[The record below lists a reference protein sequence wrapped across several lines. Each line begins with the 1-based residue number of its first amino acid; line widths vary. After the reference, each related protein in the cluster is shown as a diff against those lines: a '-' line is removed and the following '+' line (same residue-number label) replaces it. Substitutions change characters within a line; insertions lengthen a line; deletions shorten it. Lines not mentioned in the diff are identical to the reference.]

1 MKKFLQ
7 KIFVLQVVSNKGKN
21 PKLGR
26 GFTKAY
32 RLNPWNPLS
41 YITFILFWIIGIL
54 MFGFVGVW
62 KKVETR
68 NPFKWN

>member
-62 KKVETR
+62 KEVETR

>member
-7 KIFVLQVVSNKGKN
+7 KIFVLQIVSNKGKN

-26 GFTKAY
+26 GFIKAY

-41 YITFILFWIIGIL
+41 
-54 MFGFVGVW
+54 
-62 KKVETR
+62 
-68 NPFKWN
+68 

>member
-7 KIFVLQVVSNKGKN
+7 KIFVLQIVSNKGKN

-26 GFTKAY
+26 GFIKAY

-41 YITFILFWIIGIL
+41 YITCNGEDSCNI
-54 MFGFVGVW
+54 
-62 KKVETR
+62 KKTR
-68 NPFKWN
+68 TTSG